1 MKTKK
6 LTLLALL
13 SAIALTIFMI
23 EAQIPSP
30 VPIPGVKLG
39 LANIVTVF
47 TVFVLGP
54 KEGAAVLA
62 VRVFLGAVF
71 AGNFSTILYSAAG
84 GVCAI
89 GVTIALRKI
98 LTKKQLWVAGCLGAV
113 AHSVG
118 QMAHGDCPDGDGVAG
133 GLPAGDDR
141 HQHPHRAVH
150 RALRPISGQ
159 SGETMEN
166 YFKMNLPQ
174 SEIDAISNLGL
185 AHMGDCVFEILC
197 RGYLCA
203 QGEKTVGQLHH
214 DTIQMVKAT
223 SQAKFVD
230 KLLPLLTEEELAYYR
245 RGKNA
250 HVHAVPK
257 SATPAEYAK
266 ATGLESLF
274 GALYLAGK
282 TQRLNELF
290 KAVMGE

>member
-1 MKTKK
+1 
-6 LTLLALL
+6 
-13 SAIALTIFMI
+13 
-23 EAQIPSP
+23 
-30 VPIPGVKLG
+30 
-39 LANIVTVF
+39 
-47 TVFVLGP
+47 
-54 KEGAAVLA
+54 
-62 VRVFLGAVF
+62 
-71 AGNFSTILYSAAG
+71 
-84 GVCAI
+84 
-89 GVTIALRKI
+89 
-98 LTKKQLWVAGCLGAV
+98 
-113 AHSVG
+113 
-118 QMAHGDCPDGDGVAG
+118 
-133 GLPAGDDR
+133 
-141 HQHPHRAVH
+141 
-150 RALRPISGQ
+150 
-159 SGETMEN
+159 
-166 YFKMNLPQ
+166 MNLPQ

-266 ATGLESLF
+266 ATGLEALF

-290 KAVMGE
+290 AQKDQVGFKVTQRVDGRLILREAVKCLQMKA